1 MPLDSGNPRHSS
13 TPLDLERILPKQSFL
28 LIESD
33 VPQSLLLHYARRR
46 LFGNAISPLAA
57 RNIEISFAFKQ
68 CNEGVSFVFVAHDGG
83 IRAVA

>member
-1 MPLDSGNPRHSS
+1 
-13 TPLDLERILPKQSFL
+13 
-28 LIESD
+28 